1 MKGAGFR
8 SENQLIGAGIERCG
22 DLFRLR
28 AENFPIHD
36 GAQGA
41 APIPD
46 NEG

>member
-1 MKGAGFR
+1 MKRAGFR
-8 SENQLIGAGIERCG
+8 SENQLIGPGIQWSG

-36 GAQGA
+36 CAQGA

-46 NEG
+46 NNG